1 MEATFQNPDSH
12 GLLRVGASVTFGVY
26 GMPALAADF
35 RARFPHIRLEVTVDT
50 TDEVE
55 KRLLENELDAAIV
68 AGVVRSRFIS
78 LTPLFT
84 EQHVALCAPGHP
96 MAGRTVPLAQ
106 FMAQPMVLRQRS
118 SGAFQLFSAAAA
130 QAGYTLRP
138 AWECASLQAILA
150 AVGRGLGVTVL
161 PSRLAAPALAA
172 GQLASIRVQG
182 LSVHSTVCLAVHKSK
197 FISPALGHFM
207 AMARALAQ
215 REE

>member
-1 MEATFQNPDSH
+1 M
-12 GLLRVGASVTFGVY
+12 
-26 GMPALAADF
+26 
-35 RARFPHIRLEVTVDT
+35 DT

>member
-1 MEATFQNPDSH
+1 MRQYK
-12 GLLRVGASVTFGVY
+12 G
-26 GMPALAADF
+26 
-35 RARFPHIRLEVTVDT
+35 RA
-50 TDEVE
+50 
-55 KRLLENELDAAIV
+55 
-68 AGVVRSRFIS
+68 IS
-78 LTPLFT
+78 
-84 EQHVALCAPGHP
+84 
-96 MAGRTVPLAQ
+96 
-106 FMAQPMVLRQRS
+106 
-118 SGAFQLFSAAAA
+118 SAAAA